1 MAEPGAAEQE
11 GRARKE
17 HRDSQEAG
25 KRQPPVPHRA
35 GGDSDIG
42 SPGLLST
49 RPPRPL
55 SYAAGHGGSR
65 GSGAE

>member
-1 MAEPGAAEQE
+1 MAELGAAEQE
-11 GRARKE
+11 SCAGKE
-17 HRDSQEAG
+17 HRNSQEAG
-25 KRQPPVPHRA
+25 ERQPPLPHRA
-35 GGDSDIG
+35 GGDRDIG